1 MSNSSQSSS
10 EQGNSSD
17 QKGSNMSEIVTKL
30 IEKLVSKDVAVT
42 YTFDHLTIDVPQAR
56 GPGGKELGG
65 AKWVIDGKL
74 VIASTSTSS
83 HKDQQSPNTDA
94 NSSTSTISDSSKYIA
109 A

>member
-1 MSNSSQSSS
+1 MSEQSSS
-10 EQGNSSD
+10 NQGNGSS
-17 QKGSNMSEIVTKL
+17 KGGSQMTEIVEKL

-65 AKWVIDGKL
+65 AKWVVDGKI
-74 VIASTSTSS
+74 VIATTSASSS
-83 HKDQQSPNTDA
+83 HQGQQSPSTDA
-94 NSSTSTISDSSKYIA
+94 NTSTTTVSDSSKYIA

>member
-1 MSNSSQSSS
+1 MSDNSSS
-10 EQGNSSD
+10 EQSNSNG

-42 YTFDHLTIDVPQAR
+42 YTFDHLQIDVPQAR

-65 AKWVIDGKL
+65 AKWVIDGKI
-74 VIASTSTSS
+74 VISTTSTSS
-83 HKDQQSPNTDA
+83 HKDQQSPSADA
-94 NSSTSTISDSSKYIA
+94 NTSTTTISDSSKYIA

>member
-1 MSNSSQSSS
+1 MSEHSSS
-10 EQGNSSD
+10 EQGSSNNSG
-17 QKGSNMSEIVTKL
+17 QKGSQMTDIVEKL

-65 AKWVIDGKL
+65 AKWVVDGKI
-74 VIASTSTSS
+74 VIATTSASS
-83 HKDQQSPNTDA
+83 HHGQQSPSTDT
-94 NSSTSTISDSSKYIA
+94 STSTISDSSKYIA

>member
-1 MSNSSQSSS
+1 MSDNSSS
-10 EQGNSSD
+10 EQSNSNG

-65 AKWVIDGKL
+65 AKWVVDGKI
-74 VIASTSTSS
+74 VIATTSASSSHQGQQSSSADANTST
-83 HKDQQSPNTDA
+83 T
-94 NSSTSTISDSSKYIA
+94 TISDSSKYIA

>member
-42 YTFDHLTIDVPQAR
+42 YTFDHLQIDVPQAR

-65 AKWVIDGKL
+65 AKWIIDGKI
-74 VIASTSTSS
+74 VISTTSTSS
-83 HKDQQSPNTDA
+83 HKDQQSPSTDA
-94 NSSTSTISDSSKYIA
+94 NTNTSTISDSSKYIA

>member
-1 MSNSSQSSS
+1 MSDNSSS
-10 EQGNSSD
+10 EQGNG

-42 YTFDHLTIDVPQAR
+42 YTFDHLQIDVPQAR

-65 AKWVIDGKL
+65 AKWIIDGKI
-74 VIASTSTSS
+74 VISSTSTSS
-83 HKDQQSPNTDA
+83 RKDQQSPSADT
-94 NSSTSTISDSSKYIA
+94 STTTISDSSKYIA

>member
-1 MSNSSQSSS
+1 MSDNSSS
-10 EQGNSSD
+10 EQSNSNG

-42 YTFDHLTIDVPQAR
+42 YTFDHLQIDVPQAR

-65 AKWVIDGKL
+65 AKWVIDGKI
-74 VIASTSTSS
+74 VISTTSTSS
-83 HKDQQSPNTDA
+83 HKDQQSPSTDA
-94 NSSTSTISDSSKYIA
+94 STTTISDSSKYIA

>member
-1 MSNSSQSSS
+1 MSEQSSS
-10 EQGNSSD
+10 NQGNGSS
-17 QKGSNMSEIVTKL
+17 KGGSQMTEIVEKL

-65 AKWVIDGKL
+65 AKWVVDGKI
-74 VIASTSTSS
+74 VIATTSLSSS
-83 HKDQQSPNTDA
+83 HQGQQSPGADA
-94 NSSTSTISDSSKYIA
+94 NTSTTTVSDSSKYIA

>member
-1 MSNSSQSSS
+1 MT
-10 EQGNSSD
+10 
-17 QKGSNMSEIVTKL
+17 EIVEKL

-65 AKWVIDGKL
+65 AKWVVDGKI
-74 VIASTSTSS
+74 VIATTSASSSHQGQQSPSTDANTSTST
-83 HKDQQSPNTDA
+83 T
-94 NSSTSTISDSSKYIA
+94 TISDSSKYIA

>member
-1 MSNSSQSSS
+1 MT
-10 EQGNSSD
+10 
-17 QKGSNMSEIVTKL
+17 EIVEKL

-65 AKWVIDGKL
+65 AKWVVDGKI
-74 VIASTSTSS
+74 VIATTSASSSSHQGQQSSSTDANTSTST
-83 HKDQQSPNTDA
+83 N
-94 NSSTSTISDSSKYIA
+94 TISDSSKYIA

>member
-1 MSNSSQSSS
+1 MSEQSSS
-10 EQGNSSD
+10 NQDNGSS
-17 QKGSNMSEIVTKL
+17 KGGSQMTEIVEKL

-65 AKWVIDGKL
+65 AKWVVDGKI
-74 VIASTSTSS
+74 VIATTSLSSS
-83 HKDQQSPNTDA
+83 HQGQQSPSTDA
-94 NSSTSTISDSSKYIA
+94 NASTSTISDSSKYIA

>member
-1 MSNSSQSSS
+1 MSEQSSS
-10 EQGNSSD
+10 NQGNGSS
-17 QKGSNMSEIVTKL
+17 KGGSQMTEIVEKL

-65 AKWVIDGKL
+65 AKWVVDGKI
-74 VIASTSTSS
+74 VIATTSTSS
-83 HKDQQSPNTDA
+83 HKDQQSPSTDA
-94 NSSTSTISDSSKYIA
+94 NTSTTTISDSSKYIA

>member
-1 MSNSSQSSS
+1 MSDNSSS
-10 EQGNSSD
+10 EQSNSNG

-65 AKWVIDGKL
+65 AKWVVDGKI
-74 VIASTSTSS
+74 VIATTSTSA
-83 HKDQQSPNTDA
+83 HKDQQSPSADA
-94 NSSTSTISDSSKYIA
+94 STSTTTISDSSKYIA

>member
-1 MSNSSQSSS
+1 MSDNSSS
-10 EQGNSSD
+10 EQSNSNG

-42 YTFDHLTIDVPQAR
+42 YTFDHLQIDVPQAR

-65 AKWVIDGKL
+65 AKWVIDGKI
-74 VIASTSTSS
+74 VISTTSTSS
-83 HKDQQSPNTDA
+83 HKDQQSPSADA
-94 NSSTSTISDSSKYIA
+94 STTTINDSSKYIA